1 MLLLITREEKFV
13 SVEKSLVT
21 RHFNSGVPEPE
32 DRRHTKCSRN
42 MVKLESL
49 EREPIGK
56 KYMNHKKLFLYIVL
70 LSSNSKVLL
79 DIGGHHFTQGDFDC
93 ITWEHCN
100 AQDRIKEVGD
110 YQHLIICLLRGFL

>member
-13 SVEKSLVT
+13 FIEKSLVT
-21 RHFNSGVPEPE
+21 RYFNSGCAGT
-32 DRRHTKCSRN
+32 RRHIKCLRN
-42 MVKLESL
+42 MVKLENL

-56 KYMNHKKLFLYIVL
+56 KYVNHKKLFPYIVL

-79 DIGGHHFTQGDFDC
+79 DMGGHHFTQGDFDC
-93 ITWEHCN
+93 ITREHCN